1 MNGKINRM
9 MFRGDILRKTGIN
22 ISDNI
27 IFGTERYIEYLAR
40 TGFDSIFT
48 CGNDEPFISFISR
61 KCRQV
66 NLCYE
71 TLHAPFDGINGLW
84 YEDSAN
90 AVTDRLKHS
99 VELASEYGI
108 GIVIVHLSSKENCP
122 PVTDAGLKH
131 FDSLVDFAR
140 KKNIIL
146 AVENQRK
153 LGNIATILELYPK
166 GSGVEFC
173 WDVGHEKCF
182 AHGREY
188 MPLFGNRC
196 ITTHIHDN
204 NMIYNADEHL
214 IPFDGSIDF
223 RRTAELLNE
232 YNYRGTLMLELDLPN
247 ERNDKYKDLSMEQF
261 VQKAYASANRLRI
274 ISEY

>member
-1 MNGKINRM
+1 MRKI
-9 MFRGDILRKTGIN
+9 GIN
-22 ISDNI
+22 ISDDI
-27 IFGTERYIEYLAR
+27 IFGTQKYIEYLAQ
-40 TGFDSIFT
+40 TGFDSVFT
-48 CGNDEPFISFISR
+48 GGNDEAFIAFIR
-61 KCRQV
+61 KECDRSG
-66 NLCYE
+66 LCYE

-84 YEDSAN
+84 YEESGKQ
-90 AVTDRLKHS
+90 VIDRLKHS
-99 VELASEYGI
+99 VELAEAYGI

-131 FDSLVDFAR
+131 FDSLVEHAR
-140 KKNIIL
+140 KRNVVL

-153 LGNIATILELYPK
+153 LGNIATILEQYPK

-182 AHGREY
+182 THGREY

-214 IPFDGSIDF
+214 IPFDGCIDF

-247 ERNDKYKDLSMEQF
+247 ERNDKYTNLSMEQF
-261 VQKAYASANRLRI
+261 VQKAYAAINRLRI

>member
-1 MNGKINRM
+1 MR
-9 MFRGDILRKTGIN
+9 DIGIN
-22 ISDNI
+22 VSDDV
-27 IFGTERYIEYLAR
+27 IFGTERYIEYVAR
-40 TGFDSIFT
+40 TGFNSIFT
-48 CGNDEPFISFISR
+48 CGNDEKFISFVKK
-61 KCRQV
+61 KCLQTG
-66 NLCYE
+66 LCYE

-84 YEDSAN
+84 FADSAR
-90 AVTDRLKHS
+90 AVTDKLKHS
-99 VELASEYGI
+99 VELANENGI
-108 GIVIVHLSSKENCP
+108 GIVIIHLSSKENCP
-122 PVTDAGLKH
+122 PVTDAGLKY
-131 FDSLVDFAR
+131 FDSLVEFAR
-140 KKNIIL
+140 SKNVTL

-223 RRTAELLNE
+223 KRTAELLNA
-232 YNYRGTLMLELDLPN
+232 YNYQGTLMLELDLPN
-247 ERNDKYKDLSMEQF
+247 EHGDKYRELSMEQF
-261 VQKAYASANRLRI
+261 VQKAYAAVNRLRI